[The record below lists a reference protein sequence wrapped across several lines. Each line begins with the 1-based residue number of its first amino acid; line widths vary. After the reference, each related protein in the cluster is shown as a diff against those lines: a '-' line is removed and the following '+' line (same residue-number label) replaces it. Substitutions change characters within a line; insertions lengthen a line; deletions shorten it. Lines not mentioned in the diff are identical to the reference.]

1 LKNESQMTLSKNFK
15 SATLTVDSAR
25 EVGGFTNWK
34 IGKKYNNFGILTS
47 YAQAVKKK
55 TQRGVYEIKYF
66 SRYDKRI

>member
-1 LKNESQMTLSKNFK
+1 MTLSKNFK

-47 YAQAVKKK
+47 YA
-55 TQRGVYEIKYF
+55 
-66 SRYDKRI
+66 